1 MFLLR
6 HGQSYFNLHFTETR
20 RDPGIEDPE
29 LTPFGHDQAR
39 NAAQTLACKAIT
51 RVIVSPYI
59 RALQTAEPFRAL
71 GVPVEVWPEV
81 RERTAFVCDVGSHP
95 DKLAE
100 LFPQHDFSRLKPRW
114 WHDDV
119 ESEGETIARAEEF
132 RAAMNGQDHETTL
145 LVSHWGF
152 ILALTGVSVTNGEF
166 LDYDLGTPRPER
178 VSWRP

>member
-1 MFLLR
+1 MNDTLL
-6 HGQSYFNLHFTETR
+6 
-20 RDPGIEDPE
+20 PGRPYPLGAKATSQGTNFALYSE
-29 LTPFGHDQAR
+29 QATGVQVCLFDDAG
-39 NAAQTLACKAIT
+39 NQTNCVDL
-51 RVIVSPYI
+51 
-59 RALQTAEPFRAL
+59 
-71 GVPVEVWPEV
+71 

-132 RAAMNGQDHETTL
+132 RASMNGQDHETTL